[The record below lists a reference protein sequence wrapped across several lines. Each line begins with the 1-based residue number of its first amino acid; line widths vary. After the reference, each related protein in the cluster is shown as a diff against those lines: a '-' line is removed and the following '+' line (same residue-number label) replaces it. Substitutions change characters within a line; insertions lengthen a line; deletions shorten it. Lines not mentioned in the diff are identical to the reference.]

1 MSSAQQWIDE
11 HRTELD
17 AALDFLQQ
25 HAGTM
30 DAWAR
35 ELADRLPAGSRL
47 LAAGN
52 GGSAAEA
59 QHLTAELVGRFLH
72 DRQAFSAISLCV
84 ESSSVSAIVNDY
96 GAEEMFA
103 RQVEGHGRA
112 GDVLVLLSTSGT
124 SPNVLR
130 AAERG
135 RALGMT
141 VWGLT
146 GPVPNPLA
154 DLCHGVLGIDA
165 PSTAA
170 IQEGHLVAIHALCA
184 AVDHYL
190 GVGAPAEVAASAS
203 AGAGEGDVGDDG
215 SRAGADGAA
224 DSVGAAGSPA
234 SSGSAAPHASRSL
247 SASSWATGR
256 PGAGG
261 DDSRPHV
268 VVVGDVLLDEDVE
281 GTVDRL
287 CPDAPVPVLDVT
299 TTRRSPGGAGLAALL
314 CAGGNRVTLV
324 APIADDEHGELLAA
338 ELEQQLTLVRLPH
351 EGGTRRKIRVRTDG
365 RSLLRLDDGGSGRPG
380 EVPADDVAAVLAD
393 ADAVLVSDYGAGT
406 TSDPQLRWLLT
417 EAARR
422 TRLVW
427 DPHPRG
433 GAPVP
438 GATLVTPNLSEGRA
452 AVEQPEGPADVVAAA
467 LRTTWQARGVCVTAG
482 ADGAFLAAHDDETSY
497 FPTVAAAGGDP
508 CGAGDQFAATV
519 TTALAAGALLSQAVQ
534 SAVADASA
542 WVAAGGADGFRHR
555 RQLVATGTVARRTT
569 PAAAENGLPSH
580 RVLEAQPAALR
591 ELVARL
597 RADGS
602 TVVAT
607 GGCFDIVHAGHVAT
621 LQAARRLGD
630 RLVVLMN
637 SDASVTRLKGPGRP
651 VITAADRARVLAAL
665 DCVDAVVVFD
675 DDDPRG
681 ALTHLRPDIW
691 AKGGDYGGTAL
702 PETEVV
708 QEHGG
713 RVVLLPY
720 LGGRST
726 TTIIHRSEQAA
737 QAAEHARTTGGAG

>member
-1 MSSAQQWIDE
+1 MSAQDWIDE
-11 HRTELD
+11 HRAELD
-17 AALDFLQQ
+17 SALTFLQD
-25 HAGTM
+25 HAGTVEH
-30 DAWAR
+30 WAA
-35 ELADRLPAGSRL
+35 ELSGRLSGGARL

-59 QHLTAELVGRFLH
+59 QHLTSELVGRFLH
-72 DRQAFSAISLCV
+72 DRRSFSAISLCS

-103 RQVEGHGRA
+103 RQVEGHGRP

-135 RALGMT
+135 RALGLT

-146 GPVPNPLA
+146 GPAPNPLA
-154 DLCHGVLGIDA
+154 ELCDDALCVDA

-184 AVDHYL
+184 ALDRHL
-190 GVGAPAEVAASAS
+190 GVEGTDFSSRRGDAPLSRRQPDSSAATAPEKS
-203 AGAGEGDVGDDG
+203 G
-215 SRAGADGAA
+215 SRQESAPP
-224 DSVGAAGSPA
+224 SRRQPE
-234 SSGSAAPHASRSL
+234 SS
-247 SASSWATGR
+247 
-256 PGAGG
+256 
-261 DDSRPHV
+261 PHV
-268 VVVGDVLLDEDVE
+268 VVVGDVVLDADVDGE
-281 GTVDRL
+281 VTRL
-287 CPDAPVPVLDVT
+287 APDAPVPVLDVSA
-299 TTRRSPGGAGLAALL
+299 TRHSPGGAGLAALL
-314 CAGGNRVTLV
+314 CTGRVTLV
-324 APIADDEHGELLAA
+324 APIADDEHGDRLVA
-338 ELEQQLTLVRLPH
+338 ELEEHLTVLRLPH
-351 EGGTRRKIRVRTDG
+351 EGGTRRKTRIRSGGQSLVRVDVGGPGTPGDD
-365 RSLLRLDDGGSGRPG
+365 LPLD
-380 EVPADDVAAVLAD
+380 EIAEVLAS

-406 TSDPQLRWLLT
+406 TRHPGLRQLLADT
-417 EAARR
+417 ARH

-433 GAPVP
+433 GDPVP
-438 GATLVTPNLSEGRA
+438 GAALVTPNLSEARSA
-452 AVEQPEGPADVVAAA
+452 AERPDAPADVAAA
-467 LRTTWQARGVCVTAG
+467 SLRTQWQARGVCVTAG
-482 ADGAFLAAHDDETSY
+482 SDGAFLAAHDDETSY
-497 FPTVAAAGGDP
+497 VPAVATHGGDP
-508 CGAGDQFAATV
+508 CGAGDRFAASAAS
-519 TTALAAGALLSQAVQ
+519 ALAAGALLSEAVE

-542 WVAAGGADGFRHR
+542 WVAAGGAEGFRSR
-555 RQLVATGTVARRTT
+555 REPTGEPAET
-569 PAAAENGLPSH
+569 PEAPADRGGVLRAEPH
-580 RVLEAQPAALR
+580 ALR
-591 ELVARL
+591 ELGTRL
-597 RADGS
+597 RGDGA

-651 VITAADRARVLAAL
+651 VVPAADRAKVLEAL

-681 ALTHLRPDIW
+681 TLTHLRPDIW
-691 AKGGDYGGTAL
+691 AKGGDYGGRPL

-726 TTIIHRSEQAA
+726 TSIINRSEQAA
-737 QAAEHARTTGGAG
+737 AAAEHARSTGGAR

>member
-1 MSSAQQWIDE
+1 MSARDWMGE
-11 HRTELD
+11 HRAELD
-17 AALDFLQQ
+17 SALTFLQD
-25 HAGTM
+25 HAGTVEQ
-30 DAWAR
+30 WAA
-35 ELADRLPAGSRL
+35 ELAGRLPGGARL

-59 QHLTAELVGRFLH
+59 QHLTSELVGRFLH
-72 DRQAFSAISLCV
+72 DRRSFSAISLCS

-103 RQVEGHGRA
+103 RQVEGHGRP

-135 RALGMT
+135 RALGLT

-146 GPVPNPLA
+146 GPAPNPLA
-154 DLCHGVLGIDA
+154 ELCDDALCVAA

-184 AVDHYL
+184 ALDRHL
-190 GVGAPAEVAASAS
+190 GVGRSGAEES
-203 AGAGEGDVGDDG
+203 
-215 SRAGADGAA
+215 A
-224 DSVGAAGSPA
+224 DSRSRREGQRARREPD
-234 SSGSAAPHASRSL
+234 SS
-247 SASSWATGR
+247 
-256 PGAGG
+256 
-261 DDSRPHV
+261 PHV
-268 VVVGDVLLDEDVE
+268 VVVGDVVLDADVDGE
-281 GTVDRL
+281 VTRL
-287 CPDAPVPVLDVT
+287 SPDAPVPVLDVS
-299 TTRRSPGGAGLAALL
+299 TTRHSPGGAGLAALL
-314 CAGGNRVTLV
+314 CTGRVTLV
-324 APIADDEHGELLAA
+324 APIADDEHGDRLVA
-338 ELEQQLTLVRLPH
+338 ELEEHVTVLRLPH
-351 EGGTRRKIRVRTDG
+351 EGATRRKTRVRSG
-365 RSLLRLDDGGSGRPG
+365 GQSLVRVDDGGPG
-380 EVPADDVAAVLAD
+380 TPGDDLPLAEIAQALAS

-406 TSDPQLRWLLT
+406 TRHPELRRLLT
-417 EAARR
+417 DAARR
-422 TRLVW
+422 TRVVW

-433 GAPVP
+433 GSPVP
-438 GATLVTPNLSEGRA
+438 GAVLVTPNLGEARDA
-452 AVEQPEGPADVVAAA
+452 LERPDAPADVAAAA

-482 ADGAFLAAHDDETSY
+482 AEGAFLAAHDDETSY
-497 FPTVAAAGGDP
+497 VPAVAAHGGDP
-508 CGAGDQFAATV
+508 CGAGDRFAASAAS
-519 TTALAAGALLSQAVQ
+519 ALASGALLSEAVE
-534 SAVADASA
+534 SAVVDASA
-542 WVAAGGADGFRHR
+542 WVAAGGAEGFRGR
-555 RQLVATGTVARRTT
+555 REPVGAEPHET
-569 PAAAENGLPSH
+569 PAGPTDSAGVLTAEPH
-580 RVLEAQPAALR
+580 ALR
-591 ELVARL
+591 ELATRL
-597 RADGS
+597 RGDGA

-651 VITAADRARVLAAL
+651 VVPAADRAKVLEAL

-681 ALTHLRPDIW
+681 TLTHLRPDIW
-691 AKGGDYGGTAL
+691 AKGGDYGGRPL

-726 TTIIHRSEQAA
+726 TSIINRSEQAA
-737 QAAEHARTTGGAG
+737 QAAEHARSTGGAG

>member
-1 MSSAQQWIDE
+1 MSAQHWIDE

-17 AALDFLQQ
+17 SALTFLQG
-25 HAGTM
+25 HAGTIE
-30 DAWAR
+30 AWAAD
-35 ELADRLPAGSRL
+35 LAGRLSGGARL

-59 QHLTAELVGRFLH
+59 QHLTSELVGRFLQ
-72 DRQAFSAISLCV
+72 DRRSFSAISLCA

-103 RQVEGHGRA
+103 RQVEGHGRP

-135 RALGMT
+135 RALGLT

-146 GPVPNPLA
+146 GPAPNALA
-154 DLCHGVLGIDA
+154 ELCDDALCVDA

-170 IQEGHLVAIHALCA
+170 VQEGHLVAIHALCA
-184 AVDHYL
+184 ALDRHL
-190 GVGAPAEVAASAS
+190 GVGEAEES
-203 AGAGEGDVGDDG
+203 G
-215 SRAGADGAA
+215 SRREEGSEDPGSRREEGPEEPGSRREVEAPLRRQS
-224 DSVGAAGSPA
+224 DS
-234 SSGSAAPHASRSL
+234 SA
-247 SASSWATGR
+247 
-256 PGAGG
+256 
-261 DDSRPHV
+261 PHV
-268 VVVGDVLLDEDVE
+268 VVVGDVMLDADVDGE
-281 GTVDRL
+281 VERL
-287 CPDAPVPVLDVT
+287 SPDAPVPVLDVR
-299 TTRRSPGGAGLAALL
+299 TTRHSPGGAGLAALL
-314 CAGGNRVTLV
+314 CTGRVTLV
-324 APIADDEHGELLAA
+324 APVADDEHGDRLVA
-338 ELEQQLTLVRLPH
+338 ELEEHLTVLRLPH
-351 EGGTRRKIRVRTDG
+351 EGGTRRKTRIRSGGQSLVRV
-365 RSLLRLDDGGSGRPG
+365 DDGGPG
-380 EVPADDVAAVLAD
+380 TPGDDLPLAEIEQALAS

-406 TSDPQLRWLLT
+406 TRNPELRRLLT
-417 EAARR
+417 AAARR
-422 TRLVW
+422 TRVVW

-438 GATLVTPNLSEGRA
+438 GAVLVTPNLSEARGALERPDA
-452 AVEQPEGPADVVAAA
+452 PADVAAAA

-482 ADGAFLAAHDDETSY
+482 SEGAFLSAHDDETSY
-497 FPTVAAAGGDP
+497 VPAVATHGGDP
-508 CGAGDQFAATV
+508 CGAGDRFAASAAS
-519 TTALAAGALLSQAVQ
+519 ALAAGALLSEAVE

-542 WVAAGGADGFRHR
+542 WVAAGGAEGFRSR
-555 RQLVATGTVARRTT
+555 RRPEPAEAPAE
-569 PAAAENGLPSH
+569 PAARGNVLRAEP
-580 RVLEAQPAALR
+580 QALR
-591 ELVARL
+591 ELATRL
-597 RADGS
+597 RGDGA

-651 VITAADRARVLAAL
+651 VVPAADRAKVLEAL

-681 ALTHLRPDIW
+681 TLTHLRPDIW
-691 AKGGDYGGTAL
+691 AKGGDYGGRPL

-708 QEHGG
+708 QAHGG

-726 TTIIHRSEQAA
+726 TSIINRSEQAA